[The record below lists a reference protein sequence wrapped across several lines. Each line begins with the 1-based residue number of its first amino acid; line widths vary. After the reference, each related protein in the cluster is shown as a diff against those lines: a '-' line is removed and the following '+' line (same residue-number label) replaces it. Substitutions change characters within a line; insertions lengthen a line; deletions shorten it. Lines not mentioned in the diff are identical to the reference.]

1 MSLGWEAWVTLG
13 VVAAMTV
20 GLAMNVAAA
29 DALLLLTAIVLAS
42 LRLVSERFLDPSDVA
57 AAFGNEGLVTVGALF
72 VVAAGLT
79 HAGGTSRVGTPLLG
93 APRSNEAA
101 QVRLMAPVFGISAFL
116 NNTTVVAMFL
126 PVVKEWARLRR
137 LDVSKLL
144 MPLSYASILGGICTL
159 IGTSTNIV
167 VQGLMSEANVPAIGM
182 FTMTPVAVPIA
193 LAGLVYVI
201 VAARFLLPSRTP
213 AGEKL
218 SDARQYTVELEVE
231 PASPLDGSSIAAA
244 GLRHLP
250 GLFLVEVRRGE
261 DVEAAVGPE
270 FVLRGGDR
278 LVFVGV
284 VQSVADL
291 HNIRG
296 LRSVQHAD
304 ERDLDVPRHDRVFV
318 ECVVSA
324 TSPMVGSSIRDGR
337 FRTRYDAAV
346 LAVHRNGELL
356 KGKIGDMVLRPGDT
370 LLVEAAPSFIAQHR
384 DRNDFF
390 LVSRVKSVTKVRH
403 ERAWISLAILALV
416 VVGGGLEP
424 WTGLGTLPFALAGA
438 ALVVVSGCA
447 SMDQARKAI
456 DWSVLFAIGA
466 ALIIAKTLDSTGAA
480 RGLADALLGAV
491 GGFGPV
497 GALAAIYL
505 ATLILTELL
514 TNNAAAA
521 LAFPIAHATAQSL
534 EVSTMPFAIAV
545 CLAASCGFATPMG
558 YQTHLMVYG
567 AGGYRFSDF
576 LRMGLGLDLVCMVL
590 AVVLIP
596 WLIGF

>member
-1 MSLGWEAWVTLG
+1 MSWEAWVTIA

-42 LRLVSERFLDPSDVA
+42 LRLVSESFLAPEQVA

-79 HAGGTSRVGTPLLG
+79 HSGGTSRVGTPLLG
-93 APRSNEAA
+93 KPDTNESA
-101 QVRLMAPVFGISAFL
+101 QVRLMLPVVGTSAFL

-126 PVVKEWARLRR
+126 PVVKEWARMRK

-144 MPLSYASILGGICTL
+144 MPLSYAAILGGICTL

-167 VQGLMSEANVPAIGM
+167 VQGLMAEAHVPELGM
-182 FTMTPVAVPIA
+182 FTITPVAVPIA
-193 LAGLVYVI
+193 VVGILYVI
-201 VAARFLLPSRTP
+201 VAARFLLPSRQA
-213 AGEKL
+213 AGDKL

-231 PASPLDGSSIAAA
+231 PESPLDGASIASA
-244 GLRHLP
+244 GLRQLP
-250 GLFLVEVRRGE
+250 GLFLVEVQRGQ
-261 DVEAAVGPE
+261 DLEAAVGPD
-270 FVLRGGDR
+270 FVLRGKDR
-278 LVFVGV
+278 LVFAGV

-296 LRSVQHAD
+296 LRSVQHAE
-304 ERDLDVPRHDRVFV
+304 ERDLDVPRHDRIFV

-324 TSPMVGSSIRDGR
+324 TSPLVGSSIRDSR
-337 FRTRYDAAV
+337 FRTRYEAAV

-356 KGKIGDMVLRPGDT
+356 RGKIGDMVMRPGDT
-370 LLVEAAPSFIAQHR
+370 LLVEAAPAFVEQQR
-384 DRNDFF
+384 DRKDFF
-390 LVSRVKSVTKVRH
+390 LVSRVKSVTPVRH

-424 WTGLGTLPFALAGA
+424 ITHLGTLPFALLGA
-438 ALVVVSGCA
+438 ALVVVTGCA
-447 SMDQARKAI
+447 SMDQARRSI
-456 DWSVLFAIGA
+456 EWSVLFAIGA

-480 RGLADALLGAV
+480 SALADGLLSLV
-491 GGFGPV
+491 GGTGPV

-505 ATLILTELL
+505 CTLILTEIL

-545 CLAASCGFATPMG
+545 CLAASCGFATPLG

-576 LRMGLGLDLVCMVL
+576 LRMGLGLDLVCMIL
-590 AVVLIP
+590 AVILIP
-596 WLIGF
+596 WVIGF

>member
-1 MSLGWEAWVTLG
+1 MSWEAWITIG
-13 VVAAMTV
+13 IVAAMTV
-20 GLAMNVAAA
+20 ALAMNVAAA

-42 LRLVSERFLDPSDVA
+42 LRLVSESFLPPEQVA

-79 HAGGTSRVGTPLLG
+79 HSGGTSRVGTPLLG
-93 APRSNEAA
+93 KPDTNESA
-101 QVRLMAPVFGISAFL
+101 QVRLMLPVVGTSAFL

-126 PVVKEWARLRR
+126 PVVKEWARMRK

-144 MPLSYASILGGICTL
+144 MPLSYAAILGGICTL

-167 VQGLMSEANVPAIGM
+167 VQGLMAEAHVPELGM
-182 FTMTPVAVPIA
+182 FTITPVGVPIA
-193 LAGLVYVI
+193 IAGILYVI
-201 VAARFLLPSRTP
+201 VAARFLLPSRQA
-213 AGEKL
+213 AGDKL

-231 PASPLDGSSIAAA
+231 PESPLDGASIASA

-250 GLFLVEVRRGE
+250 GLFLVEVQRGQ
-261 DVEAAVGPE
+261 DLEAAVGPD
-270 FVLRGGDR
+270 FVLRGKDR
-278 LVFVGV
+278 LVFAGV

-296 LRSVQHAD
+296 LRSVQHAE
-304 ERDLDVPRHDRVFV
+304 ERDLDVPRHDRIFV

-324 TSPMVGSSIRDGR
+324 TSPLVGSSIRDSR
-337 FRTRYDAAV
+337 FRTRYEAAV

-356 KGKIGDMVLRPGDT
+356 GGKIGDMVMRPGDT
-370 LLVEAAPSFIAQHR
+370 LLVEAAPSFVEQQR
-384 DRNDFF
+384 DRKDFF
-390 LVSRVKSVTKVRH
+390 LVSRVKSVTPVRH

-424 WTGLGTLPFALAGA
+424 WTHLGTLPFALLGA
-438 ALVVVSGCA
+438 ALVVLTGCA
-447 SMDQARKAI
+447 SMDQARRSI
-456 DWSVLFAIGA
+456 EWSVLFA
-466 ALIIAKTLDSTGAA
+466 KTLDTTGAA
-480 RGLADALLGAV
+480 RGLADALLSLV
-491 GGFGPV
+491 GGTGPV

-505 ATLILTELL
+505 CTLILTEVL

-576 LRMGLGLDLVCMVL
+576 LRMGLGLDLVCMII
-590 AVVLIP
+590 AVILIP
-596 WLIGF
+596 WVIGF

>member
-1 MSLGWEAWVTLG
+1 MSWEAWVTVG
-13 VVAAMTV
+13 VIAAMTV
-20 GLAMNVAAA
+20 GLAMNIAAA

-42 LRLVSERFLDPSDVA
+42 LRLVSGSFLSPEQVA

-79 HAGGTSRVGTPLLG
+79 HSGGTSRVGTPLLG
-93 APRSNEAA
+93 KPDTNESA
-101 QVRLMAPVFGISAFL
+101 QVRLMLPVVGTSAFL

-126 PVVKEWARLRR
+126 PVVKEWARLRK

-144 MPLSYASILGGICTL
+144 MPLSYAAILGGICTL

-167 VQGLMSEANVPAIGM
+167 VQGLMAEARVPELGM
-182 FTMTPVAVPIA
+182 FTITPVGVPIA
-193 LAGLVYVI
+193 IAGILYVI
-201 VAARFLLPSRTP
+201 VAARFLLPTRQ
-213 AGEKL
+213 AAADKL

-231 PASPLDGSSIAAA
+231 PESPLDGSSISAA

-250 GLFLVEVRRGE
+250 GLFLVEVQRGQ
-261 DVEAAVGPE
+261 DLEAAVGPD
-270 FVLRGGDR
+270 FVLRGRDR
-278 LVFVGV
+278 LVFAGV

-296 LRSVQHAD
+296 LRSVQHAE
-304 ERDLDVPRHDRVFV
+304 ERDLEVPRHDRVFV

-324 TSPMVGSSIRDGR
+324 TSPLVGSSIRDSR
-337 FRTRYDAAV
+337 FRTRYEAAV

-356 KGKIGDMVLRPGDT
+356 GGKIGDMVLRPGDT
-370 LLVEAAPSFIAQHR
+370 LLVEAAPSFVEQQR
-384 DRNDFF
+384 DRKDFF
-390 LVSRVKSVTKVRH
+390 LVSRVKSVTPVRH

-416 VVGGGLEP
+416 VIGGGLEP
-424 WTGLGTLPFALAGA
+424 WTHLGTLPFALLGA
-438 ALVVVSGCA
+438 ALVVVTGCA

-456 DWSVLFAIGA
+456 EWSVLFAIGA

-480 RGLADALLGAV
+480 RGLADALLSLV
-491 GGFGPV
+491 GGTGPV
-497 GALAAIYL
+497 GALAAIYVC
-505 ATLILTELL
+505 TLILTEIL

-576 LRMGLGLDLVCMVL
+576 LRMGVGLDLVCMVL
-590 AVVLIP
+590 AVTLIP

>member
-1 MSLGWEAWVTLG
+1 MSWEAWVTVG
-13 VVAAMTV
+13 VIAAMTV
-20 GLAMNVAAA
+20 GLAMNIAAA

-42 LRLVSERFLDPSDVA
+42 LRLVSGSFLSPEQVA

-79 HAGGTSRVGTPLLG
+79 HSGGTSRVGTPLLG
-93 APRSNEAA
+93 KPDTNESA
-101 QVRLMAPVFGISAFL
+101 QVRLMLPVVGTSAFL

-126 PVVKEWARLRR
+126 PVVKEWARLRK

-144 MPLSYASILGGICTL
+144 MPLSYAAILGGICTL

-167 VQGLMSEANVPAIGM
+167 VQGLMAEARVPELGM
-182 FTMTPVAVPIA
+182 FTITPVGVPIA
-193 LAGLVYVI
+193 IAGILYVI
-201 VAARFLLPSRTP
+201 VAARFLLPTRQ
-213 AGEKL
+213 AAADKL

-231 PASPLDGSSIAAA
+231 PESPLDGSSISAA

-250 GLFLVEVRRGE
+250 GLFLVEVQRGQ
-261 DVEAAVGPE
+261 DLEAAVGPD
-270 FVLRGGDR
+270 FVLRGRDR
-278 LVFVGV
+278 LVFAGV

-296 LRSVQHAD
+296 LRSVQHAE
-304 ERDLDVPRHDRVFV
+304 ERDLEVPRHDRVFV

-324 TSPMVGSSIRDGR
+324 TSPLVGSSIRDSR
-337 FRTRYDAAV
+337 FRTRYEAAV

-356 KGKIGDMVLRPGDT
+356 GGKIGDMVLRPGDT
-370 LLVEAAPSFIAQHR
+370 LLVEAAPSFVEQQR
-384 DRNDFF
+384 DRKDFF
-390 LVSRVKSVTKVRH
+390 LVSRVKSVTPVRH

-424 WTGLGTLPFALAGA
+424 WTQPFALLGA
-438 ALVVVSGCA
+438 ALVVVTGCA

-456 DWSVLFAIGA
+456 EWSVLFAIGA

-480 RGLADALLGAV
+480 RGLADALLSLV
-491 GGFGPV
+491 GGTGPV
-497 GALAAIYL
+497 GALAAIYVC
-505 ATLILTELL
+505 TLILTEIL

-576 LRMGLGLDLVCMVL
+576 LRMGVGLDLVCMVL
-590 AVVLIP
+590 AVTLIP